1 VISVKKHY
9 RLLIAAVIC
18 FILVFA
24 GILISLAIQSNR
36 TELAF
41 QVKDSVSGGW
51 VWDVEAV
58 LQDKVINGFYQS
70 DQGLITYTFTNLTPG
85 TAQLTIDAPY
95 YQPQT
100 LDVSLKRGKNKLEEP
115 IALVGLEIPDLAN
128 FLAFENPL
136 VNGWEITIR
145 PVSQDNK
152 AILDHPALDIWVG
165 VRVSTWSAELTQ
177 SFEVLQTRQVVYN
190 GPLAWLWDSF
200 PETQFRYQG
209 YLPYADLLPLPT
221 QSYVMEYLV
230 VVPDPLRIT
239 KEEFAT
245 ITSQIEVLP
254 LDDIESFLETFQGRI
269 SVFTDISW
277 DVRR

>member
-1 VISVKKHY
+1 MKKHY
-9 RLLIAAVIC
+9 RLLLAASIC
-18 FILVFA
+18 LILVIA
-24 GILISLAIQSNR
+24 GILISLAVQSNR

-58 LQDKVINGFYQS
+58 IQDKVINGFYQS
-70 DQGLITYTFTNLTPG
+70 DQGLVTYTFTDLTPG
-85 TAQLTIDAPY
+85 TTELTIDAPY

-100 LDVSLKRGKNKLEEP
+100 RQVTLKRGKNKLQEP
-115 IALVGLEIPDLAN
+115 IALMGIEIPDLAN
-128 FLAFENPL
+128 FLAFESPL
-136 VNGWEITIR
+136 TNGWEITIR
-145 PVSQDNK
+145 PISREEK

-165 VRVSTWSAELTQ
+165 IRVSTWSEGLTQ
-177 SFEVLQTRQVVYN
+177 TFSELKTRAVVYN

-209 YLPYADLLPLPT
+209 YLPYADLMGLPA

-230 VVPDPLRIT
+230 VVPDPLNIT
-239 KEEFAT
+239 PEEFTA
-245 ITSQIEVLP
+245 ITSQIAVLP
-254 LDDIESFLETFQGRI
+254 LDEIESYLEAFKGKI
-269 SVFTDISW
+269 SMFTDISW